1 MSKGKI
7 PSYFEDVVNQ
17 AKKTPGVGK
26 YDLLGKQKILGNYTY
41 ATQGGGFT
49 DSAVYMGQQ
58 SPSHYPAV
66 DQNLIKDR
74 TLSYKITPFKGD
86 KEALHKVKK
95 NDSPSPFTYR
105 DADAYKSTQT
115 FSRNYT
121 ISKGKKSNFAENESN
136 RKKIVPGVGKYDVTR
151 ADKIVTL
158 GLSKGWK

>member
-7 PSYFEDVVNQ
+7 PSYFEDVINQ

-26 YDLLGKQKILGNYTY
+26 YELIKKQKILGNYTY

-49 DSAVYMGQQ
+49 DAAVYQGQQ

-86 KEALHKVKK
+86 KEALHKFKK
-95 NDSPSPFTYR
+95 NDSPSPLSYR
-105 DADAYKSTQT
+105 ADEAYKSSQPNA
-115 FSRNYT
+115 RNYS
-121 ISKGKKSNFAENESN
+121 ISKGKKTNFAENESN
-136 RKKIVPGVGKYDVTR
+136 RKKLVPGVGKYDVGR
-151 ADKIVTL
+151 ADKIITS